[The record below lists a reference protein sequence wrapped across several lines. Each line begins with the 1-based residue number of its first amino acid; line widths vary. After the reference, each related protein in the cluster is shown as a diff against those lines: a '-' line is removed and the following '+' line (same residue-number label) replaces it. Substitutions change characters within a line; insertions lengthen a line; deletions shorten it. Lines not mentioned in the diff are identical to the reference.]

1 MRNLHVFHLDV
12 QSAGSLGDDGQSL
25 CELQAVLSVL
35 SQRLSFAIRLFGCL
49 VSARETGVEGGSR
62 RWGGARLPF
71 IVASL
76 ASSLFQLSMHYTH
89 FFFLEVGAVLF
100 SECSGIERLEIMYMH
115 LL

>member
-49 VSARETGVEGGSR
+49 VSARELGGVGVGLGGKI
-62 RWGGARLPF
+62 AFHCCLPGL
-71 IVASL
+71 ISL
-76 ASSLFQLSMHYTH
+76 PAEHALH
-89 FFFLEVGAVLF
+89 FFFFFGGGLF
-100 SECSGIERLEIMYMH
+100 CSE
-115 LL
+115 